1 MGRRDAETQS
11 VSTRGV
17 VETQSVSTRGVVE
30 TQSAR
35 QRMLK
40 CAIAV
45 YMPLDR
51 TEAMEISGVTSGP
64 RRKEQRRPHP
74 SPGCCAV
81 VSCNPNLS
89 LTDPSQPG
97 RAVPKR
103 AARER
108 NPNLSLTDPSQQ
120 VRAATAE
127 GRGSDGASVH
137 ALRRRNLVR
146 GMTSNSGTDPNP
158 D

>member
-1 MGRRDAETQS
+1 MGRRDAETQSVSTRGVVETQSVSTRRVVESQSVSTRRVVETQS

-89 LTDPSQPG
+89 L
-97 RAVPKR
+97 
-103 AARER
+103 
-108 NPNLSLTDPSQQ
+108 
-120 VRAATAE
+120 
-127 GRGSDGASVH
+127 
-137 ALRRRNLVR
+137 
-146 GMTSNSGTDPNP
+146 
-158 D
+158 